1 MTLGDHKVCMDYFEL
16 LVVERDKVYHYLLD
30 VDFELVIFMVVEK
43 EVGKKEEMDF
53 VLVIIMVVVEKEEGN
68 KGEKEEMEVVVV
80 LIVAVVVEDAV

>member
-1 MTLGDHKVCMDYFEL
+1 M
-16 LVVERDKVYHYLLD
+16 YHYLLD